1 MLYGLYERKNNMN
14 LTDRQKEIIIN
25 YLLSIKGEAKSIP
38 RNFVVMRTE
47 VDEIISLLRAK

>member
-1 MLYGLYERKNNMN
+1 MN

-47 VDEIISLLRAK
+47 VDEIINLLRAK